1 MEGEKMN
8 RIGYSYILVP
18 NGINGFLYK
27 GEQILD
33 LELTIDFK
41 VIVDEKEIFFNEEIS
56 IVSFQNKDYY
66 ISVGIDEKK
75 VEIVSNFINCFFE
88 KDKLKIEKNL
98 YAFQLFSLITGK
110 IIKIEYLNFEYA
122 KQLENKSEPINI
134 EKQEFYDILYNNVK
148 EFDNFDNKPCQV
160 PCYSLAKVL
169 EK

>member
-66 ISVGIDEKK
+66 I
-75 VEIVSNFINCFFE
+75 SNFINCFFE

>member
-1 MEGEKMN
+1 MN
-8 RIGYSYILVP
+8 RIGYNYILVP
-18 NGINGFLYK
+18 NDCNGFLYK

-66 ISVGIDEKK
+66 I
-75 VEIVSNFINCFFE
+75 SNFINCFFE

-134 EKQEFYDILYNNVK
+134 EKQEFYDILYNNSK
-148 EFDNFDNKPCQV
+148 EFDNLDNKPCQV
-160 PCYSLAKVL
+160 PCYSLAKIL

>member
-1 MEGEKMN
+1 MN

-18 NGINGFLYK
+18 NDCINGFLYK

-41 VIVDEKEIFFNEEIS
+41 IIIDEKEFFFNEEIS

-66 ISVGIDEKK
+66 ISD
-75 VEIVSNFINCFFE
+75 FINCFFE

-110 IIKIEYLNFEYA
+110 IIKIEYLNFEYS
-122 KQLENKSEPINI
+122 KRLENKSEPINI

-148 EFDNFDNKPCQV
+148 EFDNLDNKPCQV